1 MRMTT
6 FSNIYT
12 IEMTWIN
19 QVVISSDVIDTL
31 LDHMAK
37 QFMIM
42 HGQAYVQSRSYSCEA
57 IHNGIAIA

>member
-1 MRMTT
+1 MRMI

-31 LDHMAK
+31 LDHTAK

-42 HGQAYVQSRSYSCEA
+42 LGQAYLHSRSYWCEA

>member
-1 MRMTT
+1 MTN

-12 IEMTWIN
+12 IEMTLIN

-42 HGQAYVQSRSYSCEA
+42 HGQAYKVDLAYSCEA